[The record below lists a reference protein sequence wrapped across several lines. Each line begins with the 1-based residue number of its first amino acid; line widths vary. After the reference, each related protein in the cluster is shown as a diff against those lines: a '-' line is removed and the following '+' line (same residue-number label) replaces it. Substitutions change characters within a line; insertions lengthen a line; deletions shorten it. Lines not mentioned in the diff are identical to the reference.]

1 MRLGGVMH
9 DGIMSGYQLVQQFS
23 VADVAMH
30 KINAVAEQW
39 LDVVKIARVCQCVQ
53 HCDVHVRVIVVYIM
67 DEIRAD
73 EAAATGHDDV
83 FWSKHFLGHSVYG
96 SRQ

>member
-1 MRLGGVMH
+1 
-9 DGIMSGYQLVQQFS
+9 
-23 VADVAMH
+23 MH
-30 KINAVAEQW
+30 KINVVAEQW

-53 HCDVHVRVIVVYIM
+53 HCDVHVRVVVVYIM
-67 DEIRAD
+67 DEIRTD
-73 EAAATGHDDV
+73 EAAAAGHDDV